1 VIESCGAAHE
11 AATDQRPNSP
21 CRVSQRR
28 NKINKTL
35 TAIVAATLSLS
46 SIHAFAGNVGNADT
60 ALQSANT
67 VNVTGA
73 SNSNNGGARK
83 DRETLAIAVVDS
95 NGPVAD
101 AKCVLTNSKGD
112 WSLTAPDS
120 VEVRRSDSDL
130 QIKCEK
136 AGYDPVTTTIKASKT
151 EIPRPQFHFAAGGS
165 DDDDQDAMIT
175 VPQYAPS
182 ITVTFGSKQA
192 NAN

>member
-1 VIESCGAAHE
+1 M
-11 AATDQRPNSP
+11 
-21 CRVSQRR
+21 
-28 NKINKTL
+28 
-35 TAIVAATLSLS
+35 VAATLSLS
-46 SIHAFAGNVGNADT
+46 SIYAFAGNVANSET

-73 SNSNNGGARK
+73 SNSNNGGAKK
-83 DRETLAIAVVDS
+83 DRETVSISAVDA

-120 VEVRRSDSDL
+120 VEVRRSESDL

-136 AGYDPVTTTIKASKT
+136 SGYEAVTTTIKASKT
-151 EIPRPQFHFAAGGS
+151 QIPRPQFHFAAGGS
-165 DDDDQDAMIT
+165 GDDDEDAMIT

-182 ITVTFGSKQA
+182 TTVTFGSKQA

>member
-1 VIESCGAAHE
+1 M
-11 AATDQRPNSP
+11 
-21 CRVSQRR
+21 
-28 NKINKTL
+28 
-35 TAIVAATLSLS
+35 VAATLSLS
-46 SIHAFAGNVGNADT
+46 SIYAFAGNVGNSET

-83 DRETLAIAVVDS
+83 DRETVSISTVDS

-101 AKCVLTNSKGD
+101 AKCILTNSKGD
-112 WSLTAPDS
+112 WSVTAPDS
-120 VEVRRSDSDL
+120 VDVRRSDSDL

-136 AGYDPVTTTIKASKT
+136 SGYEAVTTTIKASKT
-151 EIPRPQFHFAAGGS
+151 QIPRPQFHFAAGDS
-165 DDDDQDAMIT
+165 DDGDEDAMIT

-192 NAN
+192 NTN

>member
-1 VIESCGAAHE
+1 MGVIASCDAVAE
-11 AATDQRPNSP
+11 AAIAKRSTARFPLK
-21 CRVSQRR
+21 QRR
-28 NKINKTL
+28 TKIYKSL
-35 TAIVAATLSLS
+35 KAVVAATVSLIS
-46 SIHAFAGNVGNADT
+46 LGAFAGNVGGASSN
-60 ALQSANT
+60 LQSANT

-73 SNSNNGGARK
+73 SNSNNGGEKK
-83 DRETLAIAVVDS
+83 DRETLSIAAVDS

-165 DDDDQDAMIT
+165 GDDDDAMIT
-175 VPQYAPS
+175 VPQY
-182 ITVTFGSKQA
+182 
-192 NAN
+192 